1 MNLKI
6 IYAPHARKIASIILF
21 GISLFLIAAPVKAQV
36 PVGLGPDPIATF
48 LSTTGA
54 PLAGGKI
61 FTYAAGTNTPLATYT
76 DSTGLVQNAN
86 PVILNSAGQASIW
99 FTSAAYKITVQNA
112 AGVPQ
117 YTTDNFLISSLLSSN
132 NAFLGNNT
140 FAGTSTF
147 NGAVTMNAGGA
158 LSGTFTGNPS
168 FSGSPNFSTGTPVFS
183 TKLIPNLNASSQSM
197 SIANAAV
204 TGTVLN
210 SLAKL
215 TGAPATAVLPLLADT
230 VGAIGIVT
238 AGAGTTSNATVQNV
252 GVASC
257 NFDGATVAGDYVIFS
272 PSVAGDCHDVGG
284 GGYPSSGQV
293 LGRVLST
300 NAALGAYQM
309 ILFGSEDRGANAVAT
324 FPSVVYSTASAST
337 NANIVTTP
345 MITAPSNATY
355 RLTIFYSESVVGVS
369 CVGTTTVTPT
379 FIFTDPLA
387 AGSTTTNFTSLSL
400 WVTGNGT
407 VGPAYSFGGSVLTST
422 ATTFEFR
429 AKSGTTISYSIA
441 YSIGGSCSPGPQYIF
456 YPVLEQ
462 LSSN

>member
-1 MNLKI
+1 M
-6 IYAPHARKIASIILF
+6 RKLLIIL
-21 GISLFLIAAPVKAQV
+21 LFLAVPSFAQV

-48 LSTTGA
+48 LTTTGA

-61 FTYAAGTNTPLATYT
+61 FTYAAGTSTPLATYT
-76 DSTGLVQNAN
+76 DSTGLIQNAN

-99 FTSAAYKITVQNA
+99 FTSAAYKITVQNS

-140 FAGTSTF
+140 FAGSSIF

-300 NAALGAYQM
+300 NGALGSYQM
-309 ILFGSEDRGANAVAT
+309 ILFGSEDRSATAAAV
-324 FPSVVYSTASAST
+324 FPTVVYNTPSAST
-337 NANIVTTP
+337 NAN
-345 MITAPSNATY
+345 TAPTTMVTVGASDATY
-355 RLTIFYSESVVGVS
+355 RLGINLDQTVLGTS
-369 CVGTTTVTPT
+369 CTTVT
-379 FIFTDPLA
+379 
-387 AGSTTTNFTSLSL
+387 SLSA
-400 WVTGNGT
+400 VIVFQDPNSAISQATAITATSIINNGT
-407 VGPAYSFGGSVLTST
+407 LGAILGGSVITSYI
-422 ATTFEFR
+422 FR
-429 AKSGTTISYSIA
+429 AKASTVIQYRVDYTIGS
-441 YSIGGSCSPGPQYIF
+441 SCSPGPSYRA
-456 YPVLEQ
+456 YPILEQ
-462 LSSN
+462 LTAN